1 MNPKEALNAI
11 REKRAEMLHAAQLME
26 ERVSILKKLDRCFS
40 EGYQWRF
47 HYSIDETTGR
57 VGGVR
62 IVCAHSGAWT
72 ELHSTPQVGGDDVA
86 EAGVIH
92 ITFNDVDYTLDEF
105 FDDEKMEG
113 DGEE

>member
-1 MNPKEALNAI
+1 MNPEDALNEI
-11 REKRAEMLHAAQLME
+11 RQQQDEMMRAAQLME
-26 ERVSILKKLDRCFS
+26 ERVNILKKLNRCFS

-47 HYSIDETTGR
+47 AYSIDQSSLL

-72 ELHSTPQVGGDDVA
+72 ELHPTNLDSRGLV

-92 ITFNDVDYTLDEF
+92 ITFNGVDYTLVDF
-105 FDDEKMEG
+105 LNNKK
-113 DGEE
+113 GEEE

>member
-1 MNPKEALNAI
+1 MNPEDALNEI
-11 REKRAEMLHAAQLME
+11 RQQQDEMMRAAQLME
-26 ERVSILKKLDRCFS
+26 ERVSILKKLDRCFN

-47 HYSIDETTGR
+47 DYSIDQGNLT

-86 EAGVIH
+86 GVIH
-92 ITFNDVDYTLDEF
+92 ITFNDVDYTLHEF
-105 FDDEKMEG
+105 LSNTKK
-113 DGEE
+113 GEEE

>member
-1 MNPKEALNAI
+1 MNPEDALNEI
-11 REKRAEMLHAAQLME
+11 RQQQDEMMRAAQLME
-26 ERVSILKKLDRCFS
+26 ERGSILKKLDRCFN

-47 HYSIDETTGR
+47 AYSIDQSSLL

-72 ELHSTPQVGGDDVA
+72 ELHSIPQVGGDDVA

-92 ITFNDVDYTLDEF
+92 ITFNGVDYTLVDF
-105 FDDEKMEG
+105 LNNKEG
-113 DGEE
+113 DEEE